1 MNLQKSFP
9 VRQLRAHPRLLIA
22 ALVGLL
28 SVLYLPHQFAA
39 QETTRLLIGW
49 NTGVCLYLLLSGFMM
64 ARSTQDQIFYR
75 ARLEDEGGWFILIS
89 VIVAAVASMAAIF
102 AELSAAKELHGEL
115 RYVHIGLAAFTILSS
130 WVFTH
135 VIFALHY
142 AHRYYAAHTNEKPV
156 GLDFPGDDSPE
167 YGDFLYFSFVIG
179 TSAQTADVSLTTKR
193 MRRIGLIHCVLAFI
207 FNTTVLALTINIAAS
222 LF

>member
-1 MNLQKSFP
+1 MSLQKVFP
-9 VRQLRAHPRLLIA
+9 VKQLRAHPRLLIA
-22 ALVGLL
+22 ALVGFL
-28 SVLYLPHQFAA
+28 STLYFPHQFAP
-39 QETTRLLIGW
+39 QETTRLLFGW
-49 NTGVCLYLLLSGFMM
+49 NVGVCLYLLLSGVMM
-64 ARSTQDQIFYR
+64 ARSTQEQIVYR

-89 VIVAAVASMAAIF
+89 VIIAAIASMAAIF
-102 AELSAAKELHGEL
+102 AELSSAKELHGEQ
-115 RYVHIGLAAFTILSS
+115 RYAHIGLAAFTILSS

-142 AHRYYAAHTNEKPV
+142 AHRYFAAQTNKKSV
-156 GLDFPGDDSPE
+156 GLEFPGDDSPD

-179 TSAQTADVSLTTKR
+179 TSAQTADVSLTSKR
-193 MRRIGLIHCVLAFI
+193 MRRIGLLHCVLAFI

>member
-28 SVLYLPHQFAA
+28 GVLYLPHQFAA

-49 NTGVCLYLLLSGFMM
+49 NIGVCLYLLLSSVMM
-64 ARSTQDQIFYR
+64 TRSTQDQVFYR
-75 ARLEDEGGWFILIS
+75 ARLEDEGGWFILIL
-89 VIVAAVASMAAIF
+89 VIVAAIASMVAIF
-102 AELSAAKELHGEL
+102 AELSAAKELHGEQ

-142 AHRYYAAHTNEKPV
+142 AHKYYAAHANKNPV
-156 GLDFPGDDSPE
+156 GLEFPGDDSPD

>member
-1 MNLQKSFP
+1 MSLQKVFP

-22 ALVGLL
+22 ALVGIFSALCF
-28 SVLYLPHQFAA
+28 PHQIAP
-39 QETTRLLIGW
+39 QETTRLLFGW
-49 NTGVCLYLLLSGFMM
+49 NVGVCLYLLLSGVMM
-64 ARSTQDQIFYR
+64 ARSTQEQIVYR

-89 VIVAAVASMAAIF
+89 VIIAAVASMAAIF
-102 AELSAAKELHGEL
+102 AELSSAKELHGEQ
-115 RYVHIGLAAFTILSS
+115 RYGRIGLAAFTILSS

-142 AHRYYAAHTNEKPV
+142 AHRYFAAQTNKKSV
-156 GLDFPGDDSPE
+156 GLEFPGDDSPD

-179 TSAQTADVSLTTKR
+179 TSAQTADVSLTSKR
-193 MRRIGLIHCVLAFI
+193 MRRIGLLHCVLAFI